1 MSDRPPTDVLSGIT
15 GYWGDPDCESGESTL
30 GADGREDM
38 ARMLQRVE
46 VPWGRRGVDALS
58 GGGVPSLPAL
68 LCFLFGLLVA
78 IPWLAWASDESELLV
93 AKGQVAYHQG
103 HYQEAHTLLE
113 RAVKVD
119 PEDAEAH
126 YFLGV
131 VLNRLERWDE
141 AAAAFERALALRPDF
156 DLARRGLEMAHRR
169 DRREP
174 AALSAEAEKVAPI
187 DEITRIRRPEL
198 LKRWEVHAATGL
210 EYDSNVVLAPRGN
223 TAGAISDPGDM
234 GVILSAG
241 GRYDLVTG
249 ATVLVRAEYDIYQ
262 VWRPNIDDF
271 DFQSHRPRGTVSY
284 AIRPSIW
291 AGVQGG
297 YSYYRLGDGS
307 FLGEPF
313 VFPFVSFVHGGKGLT
328 QITYRHGDTTYFSAP
343 FENLRDGRVFRVGAS
358 HTFYG
363 AGGKY
368 LTLGY
373 GYGRED
379 PSPRFLRGPV
389 TESGVSYCRRDTSSD
404 ITLPC
409 PRDFEYF
416 FNEVSVAVGFGAWWK
431 TLVDVMYL
439 YRYDEYTEPNSL
451 AGFRKRRYDSG
462 HNFFA
467 QVLRPIG
474 EHVRVAVAYFGTINP
489 SNIDLYDYR
498 RNVVSGTLEVVY

>member
-1 MSDRPPTDVLSGIT
+1 VNALNERKGPLIPAFLLVFFGLFSP
-15 GYWGDPDCESGESTL
+15 
-30 GADGREDM
+30 
-38 ARMLQRVE
+38 
-46 VPWGRRGVDALS
+46 VPWM
-58 GGGVPSLPAL
+58 
-68 LCFLFGLLVA
+68 
-78 IPWLAWASDESELLV
+78 AWASDESELLV

-103 HYQEAHTLLE
+103 RYEEAQTLLE
-113 RAVKVD
+113 QAVKVD

-126 YFLGV
+126 YSLGV
-131 VLNRLERWDE
+131 VLKRLERWDE
-141 AAAAFERALALRPDF
+141 AAVAFEAALVLRPDF
-156 DLARRGLEMAHRR
+156 DLAQRGLEMTRRR
-169 DRREP
+169 DKREP

-210 EYDSNVVLAPRGN
+210 EYDSNVLLAPRGN
-223 TAGAISDPGDM
+223 AGKGVSDPGDM
-234 GVILSAG
+234 GVILSGG

-249 ATVLVRAEYDIYQ
+249 AKLLLRAEYDIYQ
-262 VWRPNIDDF
+262 VWRPNIRDF
-271 DFQSHRPRGTVSY
+271 DFQSHRPRGTVSF

-291 AGVQGG
+291 AGAQGG
-297 YSYYRLGDGS
+297 YSYYRLGNGS

-313 VFPFVSFVHGGKGLT
+313 AFPFLSFVHGGKGLT
-328 QITYRHGDTTYFSAP
+328 QITYRHGETRYFGAP
-343 FENLRDGRVFRVGAS
+343 FENLRDGRVSRVGAS

-373 GYGRED
+373 GYGQED

-409 PRDFEYF
+409 PRDFKYS
-416 FNEVSVAVGFGAWWK
+416 FNEVSVAAGFGVWWRM
-431 TLVDVMYL
+431 LVDVMYL
-439 YRYDEYTEPNSL
+439 YHYDEYTEPNSV

-474 EHVRVAVAYFGTINP
+474 KHLRVAVAYFGTINP
-489 SNIDLYDYR
+489 SNIGLYDYR